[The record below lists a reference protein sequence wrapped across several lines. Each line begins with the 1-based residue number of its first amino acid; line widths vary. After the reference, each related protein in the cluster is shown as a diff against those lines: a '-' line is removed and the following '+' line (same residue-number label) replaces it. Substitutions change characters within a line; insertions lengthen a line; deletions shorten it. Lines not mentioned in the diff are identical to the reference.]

1 MSFTNVDLNK
11 AFNVLSAD
19 EMKER
24 LFDAAGY
31 NSWAGFSEKK
41 KRGWIFCTKQLAEIR
56 KMTPEQRYLTF
67 VIQEFTRFARAI
79 KRAGYVESDKCID
92 VYAYDVIGEISPM
105 RKQLLQFPNS
115 LMRTNTEKSLV
126 LAVAIDKLVA
136 QILDEELAALDAL
149 YYQAFPTDIE
159 LKDEVKAE
167 NFNEDPEPPEEK
179 PQKTTFAADAPEEKP
194 QKTTFAA
201 DAPEGKKKMK
211 FEDFLKMLGDLAEE
225 IEKAKPSTVAKPSKP
240 QTKQDIATD
249 FINSATKTQKKND
262 KFGW

>member
-11 AFNVLSAD
+11 AFNVITAD
-19 EMKER
+19 EMKQR
-24 LFDAAGY
+24 LFESAGY
-31 NSWAGFSEKK
+31 ISWASFTEERKNS
-41 KRGWIFCTKQLAEIR
+41 WIFCTRKLAELR

-79 KRAGYVESDKCID
+79 KRAGYIESDSCID
-92 VYAYDVIGEISPM
+92 VYAYDVIGEMAPT
-105 RKQLLQFPNS
+105 RKQLLQFPNY
-115 LMRTNTEKSLV
+115 LMRASTEESLV

-136 QILDEELAALDAL
+136 QILDEELQALEAL
-149 YYQAFPTDIE
+149 YYKAFPTDIE

-167 NFNEDPEPPEEK
+167 NFNEDLEPL
-179 PQKTTFAADAPEEKP
+179 EEKP

-201 DAPEGKKKMK
+201 DAPEGKKKMN
-211 FEDFLKMLGDLAEE
+211 FEDFLKLIGGLAEE
-225 IEKAKPSTVAKPSKP
+225 IEKAKPSTVAKPPKP

>member
-11 AFNVLSAD
+11 AFNVLTVD

-31 NSWAGFSEKK
+31 NSWAGFSEERKK
-41 KRGWIFCTKQLAEIR
+41 GWIFCTKQLAEIR
-56 KMTPEQRYLTF
+56 KMTPKQRYLTF

-115 LMRTNTEKSLV
+115 LMRANTEESLV

-149 YYQAFPTDIE
+149 YYKAFPTDIE
-159 LKDEVKAE
+159 LQDEVKAE
-167 NFNEDPEPPEEK
+167 NFNETPEPLEEK
-179 PQKTTFAADAPEEKP
+179 PQKTIF
-194 QKTTFAA
+194 A
-201 DAPEGKKKMK
+201 DAPEGKKKMN

-225 IEKAKPSTVAKPSKP
+225 IEKAKPSTVAKPAKP

-262 KFGW
+262 KFSW

>member
-11 AFNVLSAD
+11 AFNVLTVD
-19 EMKER
+19 EMKQR
-24 LFDAAGY
+24 LFEGAGY
-31 NSWAGFSEKK
+31 NSWAGFSEEKK
-41 KRGWIFCTKQLAEIR
+41 DAWVFCSKKIADMR
-56 KMTPEQRYLTF
+56 KLTPEQRYFTF

-79 KRAGYVESDKCID
+79 KRAGFVESDKCID
-92 VYAYDVIGEISPM
+92 VFAYDAIGEISPM
-105 RKQLLQFPNS
+105 RKQLLQFPNH
-115 LMRTNTEKSLV
+115 LMRATTEESLV

-149 YYQAFPTDIE
+149 YYKAFPTDIE

-167 NFNEDPEPPEEK
+167 NFNETPEPLEEK
-179 PQKTTFAADAPEEKP
+179 PQK
-194 QKTTFAA
+194 
-201 DAPEGKKKMK
+201 KMN

-225 IEKAKPSTVAKPSKP
+225 IEKAKPSTVAKPAKP

>member
-11 AFNVLSAD
+11 AFNVLTVD
-19 EMKER
+19 EMKQR
-24 LFDAAGY
+24 LFEGAGY
-31 NSWAGFSEKK
+31 NSWAGFSEEKK
-41 KRGWIFCTKQLAEIR
+41 DAWVFCSKKIADMR
-56 KMTPEQRYLTF
+56 KLTPEQRYFTF

-79 KRAGYVESDKCID
+79 KRAGFVESDKCID
-92 VYAYDVIGEISPM
+92 VFAYDAIGEISPM
-105 RKQLLQFPNS
+105 RKQLLQFPNH
-115 LMRTNTEKSLV
+115 LMRATTEDSLV

-149 YYQAFPTDIE
+149 YYKAFPTDIE

-167 NFNEDPEPPEEK
+167 NFNETPEPLEEK
-179 PQKTTFAADAPEEKP
+179 PQK
-194 QKTTFAA
+194 
-201 DAPEGKKKMK
+201 KMN

-225 IEKAKPSTVAKPSKP
+225 IEKAKPKTVAKPSKS